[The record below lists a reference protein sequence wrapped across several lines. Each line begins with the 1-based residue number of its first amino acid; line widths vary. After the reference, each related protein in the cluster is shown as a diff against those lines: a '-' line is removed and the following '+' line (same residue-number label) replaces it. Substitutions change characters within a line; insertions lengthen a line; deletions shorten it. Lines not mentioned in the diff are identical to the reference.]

1 MSHESPTRESAAVPA
16 PLPPPR
22 RRRASELL
30 LDFLEH
36 EHGSTIT
43 LGGLVALLGDR
54 AFGMMLL
61 LLAIPNV
68 IPMPGLSTAVGIP
81 MILLG
86 GQMAVGM
93 RQPWLPRRLAAVG
106 FDRDAFLGVVRRVL
120 PHVVRVERHLK
131 PRLPQFTE
139 ALAERL
145 LGLVIIV
152 LAGVLSLPIVFGNLP
167 PAIGIGLIA
176 LGLIERDGAFVLAG
190 LVASVLGLAFVSAV
204 VLGLGGAAWLLVRGL
219 FA

>member
-16 PLPPPR
+16 LVSPPP

-36 EHGSTIT
+36 EHGRTIT

-86 GQMAVGM
+86 AQMAAGM
-93 RQPWLPRRLAAVG
+93 RQPWLPRRLASVG
-106 FDRDAFLGVVRRVL
+106 FDRDAFLGVVRRVH
-120 PHVVRVERHLK
+120 PHVARVERHLR

-167 PAIGIGLIA
+167 PAVGIGLIA

-190 LVASVLGLAFVSAV
+190 LVGSVLALAFVSAV
-204 VLGLGGAAWLLVRGL
+204 VFGLGGAAWLLVRGL